1 MNTLK
6 VGVLLVALTALFIFV
21 GDAIGGRGGAM
32 IAFALA
38 LLMNFASYWFSDK
51 IVLGMYGA
59 RPLSPADA
67 PELFRITEKLAQRA
81 GIPMPRLYVVND
93 PQPNAFATG
102 RNPAHGAVA
111 VTTGLLNLL
120 NDDEVEGVLAHEIA
134 HIKHRDTLTMT
145 VVATIAG
152 AIMLLADMARWAMI
166 FGGARSDDR
175 EGGNPLVYLFIMIV
189 APIAAMLIQLAI
201 SRAREYEAD
210 ATGARLAGSPD
221 GLVNALLK
229 LEHAASRIP
238 MMHASPS
245 TAHLFI
251 VNPLKGLGGT
261 LMSLFMTHPPIQ
273 ERVRRLQ
280 QMRGSEWYLGG

>member
-38 LLMNFASYWFSDK
+38 LVMNLISYWFSDK
-51 IVLGMYGA
+51 IVLSMYGA
-59 RPLSPADA
+59 RPLSPVDA
-67 PELFRITEKLAQRA
+67 PELYRMVERLAERA
-81 GIPMPRLYVVND
+81 GIPVPRLYVV
-93 PQPNAFATG
+93 PGEQPNAFATG
-102 RNPAHGAVA
+102 RDPAHAAVA
-111 VTTGLLNLL
+111 VTAGLLHLL
-120 NDDEVEGVLAHEIA
+120 DTEEVEGVLAHEIA

-152 AIMLLADMARWAMI
+152 AVMLLADMARWAMI

-175 EGGNPLVYLFIMIV
+175 EGGNPLVYLFVMIV

-210 ATGARLAGSPD
+210 ATGAKLAGSPD
-221 GLVNALLK
+221 GLISALRK
-229 LEHAASRIP
+229 LEQASRMIP
-238 MMHASPS
+238 MQASPS

-251 VNPLKGLGGT
+251 VNPLRGMGGA
-261 LMSLFMTHPPIQ
+261 LMSLFMTHPPIE
-273 ERVRRLQ
+273 ERIRRLER
-280 QMRGSEWYLGG
+280 MRGSEWYLGS

>member
-38 LLMNFASYWFSDK
+38 LVMNLISYWFSDK
-51 IVLGMYGA
+51 IVLSMYGA
-59 RPLSPADA
+59 RPLSPVDA
-67 PELFRITEKLAQRA
+67 PELYRMVERLAERA
-81 GIPMPRLYVVND
+81 GIPVPRLYVV
-93 PQPNAFATG
+93 PGEQPNAFATG
-102 RNPAHGAVA
+102 RDPAHAAVA
-111 VTTGLLNLL
+111 VTAGLLRLL
-120 NDDEVEGVLAHEIA
+120 DTEEVEGVLAHEIA

-152 AIMLLADMARWAMI
+152 AVMLLADMARWAMI

-175 EGGNPLVYLFIMIV
+175 EGGNPLVYLFVMIV

-210 ATGARLAGSPD
+210 ATGAKLAGSPD
-221 GLVNALLK
+221 GLISALRK
-229 LEHAASRIP
+229 LEQASRMIP
-238 MMHASPS
+238 MQTSPS

-251 VNPLKGLGGT
+251 VNPLRGMGGT
-261 LMSLFMTHPPIQ
+261 LMSLFMTHPPIE
-273 ERVRRLQ
+273 ERIRRLQ
-280 QMRGSEWYLGG
+280 QMRGSEWYLGR

>member
-38 LLMNFASYWFSDK
+38 LVMNLISYWFSDK
-51 IVLGMYGA
+51 IVLSMYGA
-59 RPLSPADA
+59 RPLSPVDA
-67 PELFRITEKLAQRA
+67 PELYRMVERLAERA
-81 GIPMPRLYVVND
+81 GIPVPRLYVV
-93 PQPNAFATG
+93 PGEQPNAFATG
-102 RNPAHGAVA
+102 RDPAHAAVA
-111 VTTGLLNLL
+111 VTAGLLHLL
-120 NDDEVEGVLAHEIA
+120 DTEEVEGVLAHEIA

-152 AIMLLADMARWAMI
+152 AVMLLADMARWAMI

-175 EGGNPLVYLFIMIV
+175 EGGNPLVYLFVMIV

-210 ATGARLAGSPD
+210 ATGAKLAGSPD
-221 GLVNALLK
+221 GLISALRK
-229 LEHAASRIP
+229 LEQASRMIP
-238 MMHASPS
+238 MQASPS

-251 VNPLKGLGGT
+251 VNPLRGMGGT
-261 LMSLFMTHPPIQ
+261 LMSLFMTHPPIE
-273 ERVRRLQ
+273 ERIRRLER
-280 QMRGSEWYLGG
+280 MRGSEWYLGS

>member
-21 GDAIGGRGGAM
+21 GDAIGGRSGAM

-38 LLMNFASYWFSDK
+38 LVMNLVSYWFSDK
-51 IVLGMYGA
+51 IVLSMYGA

-67 PELFRITEKLAQRA
+67 PELYRMTERLAERA
-81 GIPMPRLYVVND
+81 GIPMPRLYVVPG

-102 RNPAHGAVA
+102 RNPAHSAVA
-111 VTTGLLNLL
+111 VTEGLVSLLNR
-120 NDDEVEGVLAHEIA
+120 DEVEGVIAHEIA

-152 AIMLLADMARWAMI
+152 AVMLLADMARWAMI

-175 EGGNPLVYLFIMIV
+175 EGGNPLVYLFVMIV

-221 GLVNALLK
+221 GLANALRK
-229 LEHAASRIP
+229 LEQASRMIP
-238 MMHASPS
+238 MEASPS

-251 VNPLKGLGGT
+251 VNPLRGMGGA
-261 LMSLFMTHPPIQ
+261 LMSLFMTHPPIE
-273 ERVRRLQ
+273 ERIRRLER
-280 QMRGSEWYLGG
+280 MRGSEWYLGR

>member
-6 VGVLLVALTALFIFV
+6 VGVLLVALTALFILV
-21 GDAIGGRGGAM
+21 GDAIGGRSGAM

-67 PELFRITEKLAQRA
+67 PELYRLTERLAERA
-81 GIPMPRLYVVND
+81 GIPVPRLYVVPGD
-93 PQPNAFATG
+93 QPNAFATG
-102 RNPAHGAVA
+102 RSPANSAVA
-111 VTTGLLNLL
+111 VTEGLLRLL
-120 NDDEVEGVLAHEIA
+120 DRDEVEGVIAHEIA
-134 HIKHRDTLTMT
+134 HIRHRDTLTMT

-152 AIMLLADMARWAMI
+152 AVMLLADMARWAMI

-210 ATGARLAGSPD
+210 ATGARLAGNPD
-221 GLVNALLK
+221 GLINALRK
-229 LEHAASRIP
+229 LEQASRMIP
-238 MMHASPS
+238 MQASPS

-251 VNPLKGLGGT
+251 VNPLRGVGGT
-261 LMSLFMTHPPIQ
+261 LVSLFMTHPPIE
-273 ERVRRLQ
+273 ERIRRLQ
-280 QMRGSEWYLGG
+280 QMRGSEWYLGS

>member
-21 GDAIGGRGGAM
+21 GDAIGGRSGAM

-38 LLMNFASYWFSDK
+38 LVMNLVSYWFSDK
-51 IVLGMYGA
+51 IVLSMYGA

-67 PELFRITEKLAQRA
+67 PELYRMTERLAERA
-81 GIPMPRLYVVND
+81 GIPMPRLYVVPG

-102 RNPAHGAVA
+102 RNPAHSAVA
-111 VTTGLLNLL
+111 VTEGLVSLLNR
-120 NDDEVEGVLAHEIA
+120 DEVEGVIAHEIA

-152 AIMLLADMARWAMI
+152 AVMLLADMARWAMI
-166 FGGARSDDR
+166 FGGARSEDR
-175 EGGNPLVYLFIMIV
+175 EGGNPLVFLLVLIV

-221 GLVNALLK
+221 GLANALRK
-229 LEHAASRIP
+229 LEQASRMIP
-238 MMHASPS
+238 MEASPS

-251 VNPLKGLGGT
+251 VNPLRGMGGA
-261 LMSLFMTHPPIQ
+261 LMSLFMTHPPIE
-273 ERVRRLQ
+273 ERIRRLER
-280 QMRGSEWYLGG
+280 MRGSEWYLGR

>member
-21 GDAIGGRGGAM
+21 GDAIGGRSGAM

-38 LLMNFASYWFSDK
+38 LVMNLVSYWFSDK
-51 IVLGMYGA
+51 IVLSMYGA

-67 PELFRITEKLAQRA
+67 PELYRMTERLAERA
-81 GIPMPRLYVVND
+81 GIPMPRLYVVPG

-102 RNPAHGAVA
+102 RNPAHSAVA
-111 VTTGLLNLL
+111 VTEGLVSLLNR
-120 NDDEVEGVLAHEIA
+120 DEVEGVIAHEIA

-152 AIMLLADMARWAMI
+152 AVMLLADMARWAMI
-166 FGGARSDDR
+166 FGGARSEDR
-175 EGGNPLVYLFIMIV
+175 EGGNPLVFLLVLIV

-221 GLVNALLK
+221 GLANALRK
-229 LEHAASRIP
+229 LEQASRMIP
-238 MMHASPS
+238 MEASPS

-251 VNPLKGLGGT
+251 VNPLRGMGGAV
-261 LMSLFMTHPPIQ
+261 MSLFMTHPPIE
-273 ERVRRLQ
+273 ERIRRLQ
-280 QMRGSEWYLGG
+280 QMRGSEWYLGR

>member
-6 VGVLLVALTALFIFV
+6 VGVLLVALTALFIWI
-21 GDAIGGRGGAM
+21 GDVLGGPSGAV
-32 IAFALA
+32 IAFTLA
-38 LLMNFASYWFSDK
+38 LVMNFASYWFSDK
-51 IVLGMYGA
+51 IVLRMYGA
-59 RPLSPADA
+59 RELTPAEA
-67 PELFRITEKLAQRA
+67 PELFRMTERLAQRA
-81 GIPMPRLYVVND
+81 GIPMPRLYVVEE

-120 NDDEVEGVLAHEIA
+120 NYDEVEGVIAHEIA

-152 AIMLLADMARWAMI
+152 AVMLLADMARWAAI
-166 FGGARSDDR
+166 FGGMRND
-175 EGGNPLVYLFIMIV
+175 EGEGQNPLVFLLIMIV

-210 ATGARLAGSPD
+210 ATGARLAGNPD
-221 GLVNALLK
+221 GLANALLK
-229 LEHAASRIP
+229 LEQAASRVP

-251 VNPLKGLGGT
+251 VNPLKGLGST
-261 LMSLFMTHPPIQ
+261 LASLFMTHPPIQ

-280 QMRGSEWYLGG
+280 RMRGSEWYLGA

>member
-6 VGVLLVALTALFIFV
+6 VGVLLVALTALFILV
-21 GDAIGGRGGAM
+21 GDAVGGRGGAM

-38 LLMNFASYWFSDK
+38 LVMNFVSYWFSDK

-59 RPLSPADA
+59 RALSPADA
-67 PELFRITEKLAQRA
+67 PDLYRLVERLSERA
-81 GIPMPRLYVVND
+81 GIPLPKLYVV
-93 PQPNAFATG
+93 PGEQPNAFATG
-102 RNPAHGAVA
+102 RDPAHAAVA
-111 VTTGLLNLL
+111 VTAGLLHLL
-120 NDDEVEGVLAHEIA
+120 DTEEVEGVLAHEIA

-152 AIMLLADMARWAMI
+152 AVMLLADMARWAMI

-175 EGGNPLVYLFIMIV
+175 EGHNPLVYLLIMIV

-221 GLVNALLK
+221 GLISALRK
-229 LEHAASRIP
+229 LEQASRMIP
-238 MMHASPS
+238 MQASPS

-251 VNPLKGLGGT
+251 VNPLRGMGGT
-261 LMSLFMTHPPIQ
+261 LMSLFMTHPPIE

>member
-21 GDAIGGRGGAM
+21 GDLLGGRGGAM

-38 LLMNFASYWFSDK
+38 LVMNFVSYWFSDR

-59 RPLSPADA
+59 RALSPADA
-67 PELFRITEKLAQRA
+67 PELYRMVERLSERA
-81 GIPMPRLYVVND
+81 GIPMPRLYVV
-93 PQPNAFATG
+93 PGEQPNAFATG
-102 RNPAHGAVA
+102 RDPAHAAVA
-111 VTTGLLNLL
+111 VTAGLLRLL
-120 NDDEVEGVLAHEIA
+120 DTEEVMGVLAHEIA

-152 AIMLLADMARWAMI
+152 AVMLLADMARWAMI
-166 FGGARSDDR
+166 FGGGRSDDR
-175 EGGNPLVYLFIMIV
+175 EGGNPLVYLFILIV

-210 ATGARLAGSPD
+210 ATGAKLAGSPD
-221 GLVNALLK
+221 GLISALRK
-229 LEHAASRIP
+229 LEQASRMIP
-238 MMHASPS
+238 MQASPS

-251 VNPLKGLGGT
+251 VNPLRGMGGA
-261 LMSLFMTHPPIQ
+261 LMSLFMTHPPIE

-280 QMRGSEWYLGG
+280 QMRGSEWYLGS

>member
-6 VGVLLVALTALFIFV
+6 VGILLVALTALFIFV

-32 IAFALA
+32 IAFGLA
-38 LLMNFASYWFSDK
+38 VVMNFISYWFSDK

-59 RPLSPADA
+59 RPLTPADA
-67 PELFRITEKLAQRA
+67 PELYRIVERLAERA
-81 GIPMPRLYVVND
+81 GIPTPRLYVV
-93 PQPNAFATG
+93 PGVQPNAFATG
-102 RNPAHGAVA
+102 RSPAHAAVA
-111 VTTGLLNLL
+111 VTAGLLHLL
-120 NDDEVEGVLAHEIA
+120 DRDEVEGVLAHEIA
-134 HIKHRDTLTMT
+134 HIRHRDTLTMT

-175 EGGNPLVYLFIMIV
+175 EGGNPLVYLLVMIV

-221 GLVNALLK
+221 GLINALRK
-229 LEHAASRIP
+229 LEQAARMIP
-238 MMHASPS
+238 MQASPS

-251 VNPLKGLGGT
+251 VNPLRGMGGA
-261 LMSLFMTHPPIQ
+261 LMSLFMTHPPIE
-273 ERVRRLQ
+273 ERIRRLQ
-280 QMRGSEWYLGG
+280 QMRGSEWYLGS

>member
-21 GDAIGGRGGAM
+21 GDAIGGRSGAM

-38 LLMNFASYWFSDK
+38 LVMNLISYWFSDK
-51 IVLGMYGA
+51 IVLSMYGA

-67 PELFRITEKLAQRA
+67 PELYRMTERLAERA
-81 GIPMPRLYVVND
+81 GIPMPRLYVVPG

-102 RNPAHGAVA
+102 RNPAHSAVA
-111 VTTGLLNLL
+111 VTEGLVSLLNR
-120 NDDEVEGVLAHEIA
+120 DEVEGVIAHEIA

-152 AIMLLADMARWAMI
+152 AVMLLADMARWAMI
-166 FGGARSDDR
+166 FGGARSEDR
-175 EGGNPLVYLFIMIV
+175 EGGNPLVFLLVLIV

-221 GLVNALLK
+221 GLANALRK
-229 LEHAASRIP
+229 LEQASRMIP
-238 MMHASPS
+238 MEASPS

-251 VNPLKGLGGT
+251 VNPLRGMGGAV
-261 LMSLFMTHPPIQ
+261 MSLFMTHPPIE
-273 ERVRRLQ
+273 ERIRRLQ
-280 QMRGSEWYLGG
+280 QMRGSEWYLGR

>member
-21 GDAIGGRGGAM
+21 GDAIGGRSGAM

-38 LLMNFASYWFSDK
+38 LVMNLVSYWFSDK
-51 IVLGMYGA
+51 IVLSMYGA
-59 RPLSPADA
+59 RALSPADA
-67 PELFRITEKLAQRA
+67 PELYRMTERLAERA
-81 GIPMPRLYVVND
+81 GIPMPRLYVVPG

-102 RNPAHGAVA
+102 RNPAHAAVA
-111 VTTGLLNLL
+111 VTEGLLSLL
-120 NDDEVEGVLAHEIA
+120 NRDEVEGVIAHEIA

-152 AIMLLADMARWAMI
+152 AVMLLADMARWAMI

-175 EGGNPLVYLFIMIV
+175 EGGNPLVFLLVMIV

-221 GLVNALLK
+221 GLANALRK
-229 LEHAASRIP
+229 LEQASRMIP
-238 MMHASPS
+238 MEASPS

-251 VNPLKGLGGT
+251 VNPLRGMGGA
-261 LMSLFMTHPPIQ
+261 LMSLFMTHPPIE
-273 ERVRRLQ
+273 ERIRRLER
-280 QMRGSEWYLGG
+280 MRGSEWYLGG

>member
-21 GDAIGGRGGAM
+21 GDAIGGRSGAM

-38 LLMNFASYWFSDK
+38 LVMNLVSYWFSDK
-51 IVLGMYGA
+51 IVLSMYGA
-59 RPLSPADA
+59 RALSPADA
-67 PELFRITEKLAQRA
+67 LELYRMTERLAERA
-81 GIPMPRLYVVND
+81 GIPMPRLYVVPG

-102 RNPAHGAVA
+102 RNPAHAAVA
-111 VTTGLLNLL
+111 VTEGLLSLL
-120 NDDEVEGVLAHEIA
+120 NRDEVEGVIAHEIA

-152 AIMLLADMARWAMI
+152 AVMLLADMARWAMI

-175 EGGNPLVYLFIMIV
+175 EGGNPLVFLLVMIV

-221 GLVNALLK
+221 GLANALRK
-229 LEHAASRIP
+229 LEQASRMIP
-238 MMHASPS
+238 MEASPS

-251 VNPLKGLGGT
+251 VNPLRGMGGA
-261 LMSLFMTHPPIQ
+261 LMSLFMTHPPIE
-273 ERVRRLQ
+273 ERIRRLER
-280 QMRGSEWYLGG
+280 MRGSEWYLGG

>member
-21 GDAIGGRGGAM
+21 GDVIGGRSGAM
-32 IAFALA
+32 IAFGLA
-38 LLMNFASYWFSDK
+38 LVMNFVSYWFSDK

-59 RPLSPADA
+59 RALSPADA
-67 PELFRITEKLAQRA
+67 PELYRMVERLSDRA
-81 GIPMPRLYVVND
+81 GIPMPRLYVV
-93 PQPNAFATG
+93 PGEQPNAFATG
-102 RNPAHGAVA
+102 RDPAHAAVA
-111 VTTGLLNLL
+111 VTAGLLRLL
-120 NDDEVEGVLAHEIA
+120 DTEEVEGVLAHEIA

-152 AIMLLADMARWAMI
+152 AVMLLADMARWAMI

-210 ATGARLAGSPD
+210 ATGAKLAGSPD
-221 GLVNALLK
+221 GLISALRK
-229 LEHAASRIP
+229 LEQASRMIP
-238 MMHASPS
+238 MEASPS

-251 VNPLKGLGGT
+251 VNPLRGMGGA
-261 LMSLFMTHPPIQ
+261 LMNLFMTHPPIE

-280 QMRGSEWYLGG
+280 QMRGSEWYLGR

>member
-38 LLMNFASYWFSDK
+38 LVMNFISYWFSDK

-59 RPLSPADA
+59 RALSPADA
-67 PELFRITEKLAQRA
+67 PDLHRLVERLSERA
-81 GIPMPRLYVVND
+81 GIPVPRLYVV
-93 PQPNAFATG
+93 PGEQPNAFATG
-102 RNPAHGAVA
+102 RDPAHAAVA
-111 VTTGLLNLL
+111 VTAGLLHLL
-120 NDDEVEGVLAHEIA
+120 DTEEVEGVLAHEIA

-152 AIMLLADMARWAMI
+152 AVMLLADMARWAMI

-175 EGGNPLVYLFIMIV
+175 EGNHPLVYLFIMIV

-210 ATGARLAGSPD
+210 ATGAKLAGSPD
-221 GLVNALLK
+221 GLISALRK
-229 LEHAASRIP
+229 LEQASRMIP
-238 MMHASPS
+238 MQASPS

-251 VNPLKGLGGT
+251 VNPLRGMGGT
-261 LMSLFMTHPPIQ
+261 LMSLFMTHPPIE
-273 ERVRRLQ
+273 ERIRRLQ

>member
-6 VGVLLVALTALFIFV
+6 VGILLVALTALFIWI
-21 GDAIGGRGGAM
+21 GDALGGPSGAV
-32 IAFALA
+32 IAFTLA
-38 LLMNFASYWFSDK
+38 LVMNFASYWFSDK
-51 IVLGMYGA
+51 IVLRMYGA
-59 RPLSPADA
+59 RELSPAEA
-67 PELFRITEKLAQRA
+67 PELFRMTERLAQRA
-81 GIPMPRLYVVND
+81 GIPMPRLYVVEE

-102 RNPAHGAVA
+102 RSPAHGAVA

-120 NDDEVEGVLAHEIA
+120 NYDEVEGVIAHEIA

-152 AIMLLADMARWAMI
+152 AVMLLADMARWAAI
-166 FGGARSDDR
+166 FGGMRND
-175 EGGNPLVYLFIMIV
+175 EGEGQNPLVFLLIMIV

-210 ATGARLAGSPD
+210 ATGARLAGNPD
-221 GLVNALLK
+221 GLANALLK
-229 LEHAASRIP
+229 LEQAASRVP

-251 VNPLKGLGGT
+251 VNPLKGMGSAL
-261 LMSLFMTHPPIQ
+261 LSLFMTHPPIH

-280 QMRGSEWYLGG
+280 RMRGSEWYLGA

>member
-6 VGVLLVALTALFIFV
+6 VGILLVALTALFIFV
-21 GDAIGGRGGAM
+21 GDAIGGRSGAM

-38 LLMNFASYWFSDK
+38 LVMNLVSYWFSDK
-51 IVLGMYGA
+51 IVLSMYGA
-59 RPLSPADA
+59 RPLSPADS
-67 PELFRITEKLAQRA
+67 PELYRMTERLAERA
-81 GIPMPRLYVVND
+81 GIPMPRLYVVPG

-102 RNPAHGAVA
+102 RNPAHSAVA
-111 VTTGLLNLL
+111 VTEGLLSLL
-120 NDDEVEGVLAHEIA
+120 NRDEVEGVIAHEIA

-152 AIMLLADMARWAMI
+152 AVMLLADMARWAMI

-175 EGGNPLVYLFIMIV
+175 EGGNPLVFLLVMMV

-221 GLVNALLK
+221 GLANALRK
-229 LEHAASRIP
+229 LEQASRMIP
-238 MMHASPS
+238 MEASPS

-251 VNPLKGLGGT
+251 VNPLRGMGGA
-261 LMSLFMTHPPIQ
+261 LMSLFMTHPPIE
-273 ERVRRLQ
+273 ERIRRLER
-280 QMRGSEWYLGG
+280 MRGSEWYLGS

>member
-38 LLMNFASYWFSDK
+38 LVMNLVSYWFSDK
-51 IVLGMYGA
+51 IVLSMYGA
-59 RPLSPADA
+59 RPLSPVDA
-67 PELFRITEKLAQRA
+67 PELYRMVERLAERA
-81 GIPMPRLYVVND
+81 GIPVPRLYVV
-93 PQPNAFATG
+93 PGEQPNAFATG
-102 RNPAHGAVA
+102 RDPAHAAVA
-111 VTTGLLNLL
+111 VTAGLLHLL
-120 NDDEVEGVLAHEIA
+120 DTEEVEGVLAHEIA

-152 AIMLLADMARWAMI
+152 AVMLLADMARWAMI

-175 EGGNPLVYLFIMIV
+175 EGGNPLVYLFVMIV

-210 ATGARLAGSPD
+210 ATGAKLAGSPD
-221 GLVNALLK
+221 GLISALRK
-229 LEHAASRIP
+229 LEQASRMIP
-238 MMHASPS
+238 MQASPS

-251 VNPLKGLGGT
+251 VNPLRGMGGT
-261 LMSLFMTHPPIQ
+261 LMSLFMTHPPIE
-273 ERVRRLQ
+273 ERIRRLER
-280 QMRGSEWYLGG
+280 MRGSEWYLGR

>member
-21 GDAIGGRGGAM
+21 GDALGGRSGAM

-38 LLMNFASYWFSDK
+38 LVMNFVSYWFSDK

-59 RPLSPADA
+59 RPLSPEDA
-67 PELFRITEKLAQRA
+67 PELFRMTEKLAQRA

-120 NDDEVEGVLAHEIA
+120 HYDEVEGVIAHEIA

-152 AIMLLADMARWAMI
+152 AVMLLADMARWAMI

-175 EGGNPLVYLFIMIV
+175 EGSNPLVYLLVMIV

-221 GLVNALLK
+221 GLANALLK
-229 LEHAASRIP
+229 LEQAARRMP

-251 VNPLKGLGGT
+251 VNPLRGIGGT
-261 LMSLFMTHPPIQ
+261 LMSLFMTHPPIE

-280 QMRGSEWYLGG
+280 QMRGSEWYLGR